1 MNTFKAN
8 KRLPPDI
15 IIHSAETHMFRIGL
29 SLFENES
36 AKRTKLHNPVFIT
49 LVNTISLMRCI
60 ISLLLPQENEKPFII
75 IGDFSY
81 FLGIRIHF
89 NLAYGLYILL
99 ALTSQLLHYINYK
112 NDIKPI
118 YLKPFEM
125 MSGLISP
132 QSIGLTNRDEI
143 YKLIKLSKLTFF
155 VCRFNADI
163 TIAVST
169 FTLNILPFIINC
181 SILDIILFGIPH
193 SILFCCCCHFIFNI
207 NLWKFTYFYLVCN
220 YLKIKLREVN
230 NELTNKIGK
239 RIRITNAKTI
249 GLIKKLSSIYSEI
262 DDYNNNFW
270 SKYLLS
276 IWLIFGSVI
285 NTTLYLTVFGEM
297 HIICRIVF
305 AYGVCIFVITFTFI
319 VNTASSVT
327 LEAMRSYKLL
337 NNLMVSNANT
347 YSKVYVMSNLNNG
360 NFVKIKV
367 IKN

>member
-1 MNTFKAN
+1 MNNFKADN
-8 KRLPPDI
+8 RLPPDI
-15 IIHSAETHMFRIGL
+15 VIHSAEAHMFRIGL

-36 AKRTKLHNPVFIT
+36 TKRIKLHNPIFIT
-49 LVNTISLMRCI
+49 LVNIISLMRCI
-60 ISLLLPQENEKPFII
+60 ISLLLPKENEKLFII
-75 IGDFSY
+75 NGDFSY

-89 NLAYGLYILL
+89 NIAYGLYILL

-118 YLKPFEM
+118 YLKPFAM

-132 QSIGLTNRDEI
+132 QSIGLTNGDEI
-143 YKLIKLSKLTFF
+143 YKLIKKSKLTFF
-155 VCRFNADI
+155 VCRLNTEI
-163 TIAVST
+163 TVPVFA
-169 FTLNILPFIINC
+169 FTLNIFPFIIKC

-207 NLWKFTYFYLVCN
+207 NLWKVVYFYLVCN

-230 NELTNKIGK
+230 NELINKIGK
-239 RIRITNAKTI
+239 RNRITNAKTI

-276 IWLIFGSVI
+276 IWLIFRSVI
-285 NTTLYLTVFGEM
+285 NTTLYLTIFGQM

-305 AYGVCIFVITFTFI
+305 IYAVSIFIITFMFI

-337 NNLMVSNANT
+337 NNLMVSNAKT
-347 YSKVYVMSNLNNG
+347 YSKVYVMSNYR
-360 NFVKIKV
+360 NFFKIKV
-367 IKN
+367 IKS